1 MALTYTQI
9 TAITEKLYI
18 PKMIEQIYNES
29 AILSRMMKSQYFKLK
44 TGGTSI
50 MAPLVSSKPS
60 VGGYYSDLDEL
71 DTTATDNITAAS
83 YDWKQIYE
91 PVRISRLDILKNSGD
106 AQKLSLIESKMMI
119 AEMNIRENLS
129 LGLYSDG
136 TAATGALTTKQLTG
150 FALILSTASTLGGI
164 AVADLAEWIA
174 TVKANGGTNRA
185 LSLNL
190 MQQTDN
196 AARYGSGKPTMLTC
210 DKDVYDQIWALYQ
223 PHQRIFNSEMGKL
236 GFTDVLEF
244 NGKPIIP
251 DEHASANQLLFI
263 DEKNTYLCAHRD
275 ENMRVETLERL
286 ETSNSML
293 SRIFWMGN
301 LVCHSRRTNGL
312 LDDIEVAS

>member
-1 MALTYTQI
+1 MALTYTQL

-18 PKMIEQIYNES
+18 PRLVEQVYEDS
-29 AILSRMMKSQYFKLK
+29 AILMRMMKGENFKLK
-44 TGGTSI
+44 TGGTQI
-50 MAPLVSSKPS
+50 LAPIVSSKPTI
-60 VGGYYSDLDEL
+60 GGFYEDLDEL
-71 DTTATDNITAAS
+71 DNSASDNITSAA

-91 PVRISRLDILKNSGD
+91 PVRISRADILKNSGD
-106 AQKLSLIESKMMI
+106 AQKLSLIESKMSI
-119 AEMNIRENLS
+119 AETNIRENMS

-136 TAATGALTTKQLTG
+136 TAGTGAGTTKQFTG
-150 FALILSTASTLGGI
+150 FAAILSSSSTLGGI

-174 TVKANGGTNRA
+174 TVKNNSGTNRA

-196 AARYGSGKPTMLTC
+196 AARYQGAKPTMLTC

-223 PHQRIFNSEMGKL
+223 PHQRIFNEQMGKL

-244 NGKPIIP
+244 NGKPIIV

-263 DEKNTYLCAHRD
+263 DEKNTYFCMHRD

-293 SRIFWMGN
+293 SRIFSMGN
-301 LVCHSRRTNGL
+301 LICHSRRSNGL